1 MPLQNF
7 IDFYIIILLSLI
19 GCCIFVLI
27 SNNSVHFVLYLIL
40 CFFHAA
46 IILFLFNIEFL
57 GLTFLIIYVGAIAVL
72 FLFVVMMINVKEDDL
87 SITLQE
93 FLIPIGFFM
102 IFYI

>member
-1 MPLQNF
+1 MF
-7 IDFYIIILLSLI
+7 FSCRDYF
-19 GCCIFVLI
+19 IFV
-27 SNNSVHFVLYLIL
+27 
-40 CFFHAA
+40 
-46 IILFLFNIEFL
+46 NIEFL